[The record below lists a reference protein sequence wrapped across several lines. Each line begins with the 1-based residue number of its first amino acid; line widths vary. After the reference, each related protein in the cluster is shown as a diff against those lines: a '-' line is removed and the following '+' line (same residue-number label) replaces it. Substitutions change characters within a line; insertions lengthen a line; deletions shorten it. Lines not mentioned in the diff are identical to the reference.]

1 MRDYGPYDE
10 PTVASFVRE
19 GRLLLHDKARD
30 AATGREGTVEEL
42 LRSKGIRAE
51 AASGGSLSKQLAH
64 VGTEFIYP
72 HADLAAH
79 SLMADKRLLALAGVG
94 LGLSVIMLF
103 PVGGYLAF
111 YVISLYFALIWGL
124 FFAYFFRTRQVS
136 WKTTASTF
144 FLTQAGV
151 FVIFSGL
158 NRLNV
163 FYLFTHAPFPFSV
176 VGFILGVG
184 LTEELAKMLPLLI
197 IEHRSREPLL
207 PQTMVY
213 YGLMAGIAFGV
224 FEGVEYQTTVNI
236 QADYVTAFVLN
247 IARLTSLPFLH
258 ATASMTRL
266 RRSPT
271 SYRSA
276 SASSACSSSWPICG
290 RAADLGSA
298 CDNSVFPFLHLF
310 REYSALYQKCL
321 RTLSTLLLL
330 SLNQRGTEYRTTGY
344 AS

>member
-1 MRDYGPYDE
+1 MIIVTRNIRDYGPYDE
-10 PTVASFVRE
+10 QTVASFVRE

-42 LRSKGIRAE
+42 LKARGIHAE
-51 AASGGSLSKQLAH
+51 AVSGGSLLKQLAH
-64 VGTEFIYP
+64 VGAEFIYP
-72 HADLAAH
+72 HADLTAH
-79 SLMADKRLLALAGVG
+79 RLMEDKRLLALATVG

-158 NRLNV
+158 NRLNF
-163 FYLFTHAPFPFSV
+163 FYIFTHAPFPFSV
-176 VGFILGVG
+176 IGFILDVGV
-184 LTEELAKMLPLLI
+184 TEELAKMLPLLI
-197 IEHRSREPLL
+197 IERRAREPLL

-224 FEGVEYQTTVNI
+224 FEGVEYQTSVNM

-258 ATASMTRL
+258 AIWCGMAGYFVGMAGLYPRYRKVLYTLALAIPATLHGLYDTFASVSYLVSLGIGFLSVLLLMAYLRKSSSLRERL
-266 RRSPT
+266 R
-271 SYRSA
+271 
-276 SASSACSSSWPICG
+276 
-290 RAADLGSA
+290 
-298 CDNSVFPFLHLF
+298 
-310 REYSALYQKCL
+310 Q
-321 RTLSTLLLL
+321 
-330 SLNQRGTEYRTTGY
+330 
-344 AS
+344 

>member
-1 MRDYGPYDE
+1 MIIVTRNMRDYGPYDE

-64 VGTEFIYP
+64 VGAEFIYP

-236 QADYVTAFVLN
+236 QADYNMQRAKMDRAFMK
-247 IARLTSLPFLH
+247 RLE
-258 ATASMTRL
+258 RL
-266 RRSPT
+266 RK
-271 SYRSA
+271 Y
-276 SASSACSSSWPICG
+276 
-290 RAADLGSA
+290 AA
-298 CDNSVFPFLHLF
+298 
-310 REYSALYQKCL
+310 AL
-321 RTLSTLLLL
+321 
-330 SLNQRGTEYRTTGY
+330 
-344 AS
+344 